1 MFLIGAGGG
10 TIWTLLIR
18 ASAIH
23 CSSPVFFLI
32 TRLRSKKDW
41 LNGSLPTLILW
52 AWGPTTRGVGGGGGG
67 DRGSYS
73 IPPKNHNFRICLPKK
88 ITTFLAYPKN
98 PSVCFFPLKELV
110 QSPYKLVDKQDT
122 SWTQVQNLNRVRRA
136 TLKVM
141 GLTSDSKWCG

>member
-1 MFLIGAGGG
+1 MNAFNTGVSYPLFISSFFFNYSFTVKKGLTQWFASYFNTLGMGPHDEGGG
-10 TIWTLLIR
+10 R
-18 ASAIH
+18 
-23 CSSPVFFLI
+23 
-32 TRLRSKKDW
+32 
-41 LNGSLPTLILW
+41 
-52 AWGPTTRGVGGGGGG
+52 GGGGGG

-122 SWTQVQNLNRVRRA
+122 S
-136 TLKVM
+136 
-141 GLTSDSKWCG
+141 